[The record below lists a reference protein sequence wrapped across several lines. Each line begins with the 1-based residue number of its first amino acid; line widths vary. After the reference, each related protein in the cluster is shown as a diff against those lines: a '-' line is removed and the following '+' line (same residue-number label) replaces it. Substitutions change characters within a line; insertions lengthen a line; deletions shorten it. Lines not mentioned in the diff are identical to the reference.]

1 MMDAAASTGIAS
13 RRRSSWRSSMRLLV
27 LPALLALLALTAVVA
42 ATIGAAGIPLGRLA
56 AVLGVVD
63 GDPAHI
69 DQDWL
74 VLWSIRLPRIA
85 LAVVIGG
92 LLELAGA
99 IMQGLFRNPL
109 ADPRSSGCR
118 AAPPWRLHPDRRRGS
133 LSGGGRRQVADR
145 GVAAGGLR
153 RRSGGDH
160 DPLSH
165 RDPRRAHLDCHVPAR
180 PAIAALAN
188 AGVGLLIFLADDRQL
203 RDISFWMLG
212 SLGGATWAKVVAIAP
227 FLAVA
232 RLRCRSLRAASIC
245 WCSASPR
252 RFTAGSRSSASS
264 ASRSCWWPRPLE
276 RRCRSRA

>member
-27 LPALLALLALTAVVA
+27 LPAAGA
-42 ATIGAAGIPLGRLA
+42 ARADGGSSQAIGAAGIPLGRLA

-92 LLELAGA
+92 LLGLAGA

-118 AAPPWRLHPDRRRGS
+118 AAPPWRLHP
-133 LSGGGRRQVADR
+133 
-145 GVAAGGLR
+145 
-153 RRSGGDH
+153 
-160 DPLSH
+160 
-165 RDPRRAHLDCHVPAR
+165 
-180 PAIAALAN
+180 
-188 AGVGLLIFLADDRQL
+188 
-203 RDISFWMLG
+203 
-212 SLGGATWAKVVAIAP
+212 
-227 FLAVA
+227 
-232 RLRCRSLRAASIC
+232 
-245 WCSASPR
+245 
-252 RFTAGSRSSASS
+252 
-264 ASRSCWWPRPLE
+264 
-276 RRCRSRA
+276 